1 MTDACSMHRALA
13 CHMVFEHSLCALICC
28 LFLPSALHTLQ
39 LGTHIRGKRKR
50 EELAGVLRKMAAKK

>member
-1 MTDACSMHRALA
+1 
-13 CHMVFEHSLCALICC
+13 MVFEHSLCTLICC
-28 LFLPSALHTLQ
+28 PFPRFALHTLQ